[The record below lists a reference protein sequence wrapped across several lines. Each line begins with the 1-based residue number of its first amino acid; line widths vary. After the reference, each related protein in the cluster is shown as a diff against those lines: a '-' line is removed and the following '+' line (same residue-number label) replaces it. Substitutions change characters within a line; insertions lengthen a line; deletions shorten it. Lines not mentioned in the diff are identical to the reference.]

1 MKPALSLSLFL
12 AATLFVSVPAEA
24 GPRLDKVFATLKD
37 QRAKKRGELIYVL
50 YGAGEALGTANA
62 HLKVKRRI
70 RPIYCQPSDARL
82 DALDYADI
90 AIREFERNRARYN
103 SVPFYEKDPV
113 YAFINALFDGLARTY
128 PCK

>member
-1 MKPALSLSLFL
+1 MKGALSLSLFL
-12 AATLFVSVPAEA
+12 AATLLVSVPAEA
-24 GPRLDKVFATLKD
+24 GPRLDKVYDTLKQ

-50 YGAGEALGTANA
+50 YGAGEALGAANA
-62 HLKVKRRI
+62 HLKIKRRLP
-70 RPIYCQPSDARL
+70 PIYCQPPNARL

-103 SVPFYEKDPV
+103 SVPFHEKDPL
-113 YAFINALFDGLARTY
+113 YAFIKALFDGLARTY